1 MIFTAVRLNYDYQSQ
16 VNIKCTVI
24 SIILSNWKN
33 VSFKI
38 PKAYNYT
45 KLKLILESILNYN
58 NKFKIAST

>member
-1 MIFTAVRLNYDYQSQ
+1 M
-16 VNIKCTVI
+16 

-38 PKAYNYT
+38 PKAYDYT
-45 KLKLILESILNYN
+45 KLKLILESILNYY